1 MPWWVLGGVA
11 CGGMLGG
18 GAGQSVGGYSTRV
31 EPAVPIMGVMS
42 RVVILVA
49 AGSTQC
55 ACVVSE
61 GCECVVCGVCAS
73 EWGCTCVCNG
83 RSEEVGEEEA
93 EEAGGAGHSMRRV
106 GGEQ

>member
-1 MPWWVLGGVA
+1 MVGALVGTWWGS
-11 CGGMLGG
+11 MWWH
-18 GAGQSVGGYSTRV
+18 AGWWCRPGCRGGYSARV

-61 GCECVVCGVCAS
+61 ASVLYRACVLMVGVVPAYA
-73 EWGCTCVCNG
+73 T
-83 RSEEVGEEEA
+83 GEA
-93 EEAGGAGHSMRRV
+93 RK
-106 GGEQ
+106 

>member
-1 MPWWVLGGVA
+1 MVA
-11 CGGMLGG
+11 CWVVVQ
-18 GAGQSVGGYSTRV
+18 ARVWGGYSARV

-61 GCECVVCGVCAS
+61 ASVLYVACALVS
-73 EWGCTCVCNG
+73 GAVPAYAT
-83 RSEEVGEEEA
+83 GEA
-93 EEAGGAGHSMRRV
+93 RK
-106 GGEQ
+106 

>member
-1 MPWWVLGGVA
+1 M
-11 CGGMLGG
+11 
-18 GAGQSVGGYSTRV
+18 

-61 GCECVVCGVCAS
+61 ASVLYVACALVSGAVPAYAMIS
-73 EWGCTCVCNG
+73 ETAHAASGKQPCP
-83 RSEEVGEEEA
+83 A
-93 EEAGGAGHSMRRV
+93 LAK
-106 GGEQ
+106 QL

>member
-1 MPWWVLGGVA
+1 
-11 CGGMLGG
+11 MLGG
-18 GAGQSVGGYSTRV
+18 GAGQSVGGYSARV

-61 GCECVVCGVCAS
+61 ASVLSGEVLRAFSFELSVHVFCWFCCELFGKS
-73 EWGCTCVCNG
+73 
-83 RSEEVGEEEA
+83 S
-93 EEAGGAGHSMRRV
+93 
-106 GGEQ
+106 

>member
-1 MPWWVLGGVA
+1 
-11 CGGMLGG
+11 MLGG
-18 GAGQSVGGYSTRV
+18 GAGQGVAGGGYSARV

-61 GCECVVCGVCAS
+61 ASVMYEACAL
-73 EWGCTCVCNG
+73 VI
-83 RSEEVGEEEA
+83 
-93 EEAGGAGHSMRRV
+93 GAVPCHPRP
-106 GGEQ
+106 

>member
-1 MPWWVLGGVA
+1 MGWHVVA
-11 CGGMLGG
+11 CWVVVQ
-18 GAGQSVGGYSTRV
+18 ARVQGGYSARV

-61 GCECVVCGVCAS
+61 ASVLYVACALVS
-73 EWGCTCVCNG
+73 GAVPAYAT
-83 RSEEVGEEEA
+83 GEA
-93 EEAGGAGHSMRRV
+93 RK
-106 GGEQ
+106 